1 MADSVDLSKL
11 VGLIMEDPEL
21 IEKISALAKSEEKN
35 GGVSKKEAPVLA
47 TPTAVSS
54 TKESNRARLMSAI
67 KPYLSE
73 SRARAVDTILSVSE
87 VFGMIKGKE

>member
-1 MADSVDLSKL
+1 
-11 VGLIMEDPEL
+11 MEDPEL
-21 IEKISALAKSEEKN
+21 IEKISALAKNEEKN
-35 GGVSKKEAPVLA
+35 GDVSKKEAPVLA